1 MENIIIALIF
11 LAAIAYLVR
20 LVWNNFNPKNTAGC
34 SKGCGS
40 CAALDADKI
49 MAQMENHKTI

>member
-40 CAALDADKI
+40 CSRI
-49 MAQMENHKTI
+49 